1 MQDKTSKKPKGKAK
15 ELESLGATTKVQA
28 KAFTYSSEETR
39 WIDPP
44 GPIRLL
50 GLTVSGLDERFL
62 CRIASLN
69 HHRMKRKIS

>member
-28 KAFTYSSEETR
+28 KAFMYSSEETR

-44 GPIRLL
+44 WSYTTIR
-50 GLTVSGLDERFL
+50 S
-62 CRIASLN
+62 
-69 HHRMKRKIS
+69 HRKWPRRRGTYAR